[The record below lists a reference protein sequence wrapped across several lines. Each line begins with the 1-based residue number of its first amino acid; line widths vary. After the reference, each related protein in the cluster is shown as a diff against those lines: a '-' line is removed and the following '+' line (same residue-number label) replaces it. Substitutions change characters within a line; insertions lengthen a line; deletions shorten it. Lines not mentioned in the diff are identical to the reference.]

1 MSDETPETIGN
12 GFSWPQAIHC
22 QKLCIIRGGTGG
34 QVKLNAKAEEMAEEN
49 RYESLFWGGII
60 ANNNNSIII
69 RSPV

>member
-1 MSDETPETIGN
+1 M
-12 GFSWPQAIHC
+12 GFPGRKLHC
-22 QKLCIIRGGTGG
+22 QKLCITRGGTGG

-49 RYESLFWGGII
+49 DRYESLFWGGII